1 MPIPIQTTTE
11 KPSNSES
18 LPATSTESTSNS
30 AVHQAATSAGVASDQ
45 ISGGSPAQ
53 GKTRSEVEKA
63 ADKLYEERIEDEYAK
78 REGGA

>member
-1 MPIPIQTTTE
+1 MPIPIQTNTE

-18 LPATSTESTSNS
+18 LPAPGIESTSNS
-30 AVHQAATSAGVASDQ
+30 AVHQAAASAGVGSDRTSEAS
-45 ISGGSPAQ
+45 SAE
-53 GKTRSEVEKA
+53 GKTRSQVERA

>member
-1 MPIPIQTTTE
+1 MPIPIQTNTE

-18 LPATSTESTSNS
+18 LPAPSIESTSNS
-30 AVHQAATSAGVASDQ
+30 AVHQAAASAGVGSDQ
-45 ISGGSPAQ
+45 TSGGS
-53 GKTRSEVEKA
+53 EVERA